1 MERLRWFFCT
11 FGCLSNYVIFIAIN
25 GRGLLLFCNVSRYFD
40 FLFCF
45 FFFFVCWWDLIEKNT
60 MSKEAKK
67 VRNHNFEYYPHTSL
81 HTDTHLL
88 TCCSGKGEKILPT
101 ELAFN
106 LNRFKT
112 VIFNLL
118 CTDDTSDIT
127 AHCDIIR
134 ISSDTRKRKMEL

>member
-1 MERLRWFFCT
+1 MLVRLNRKK
-11 FGCLSNYVIFIAIN
+11 
-25 GRGLLLFCNVSRYFD
+25 NV
-40 FLFCF
+40 
-45 FFFFVCWWDLIEKNT
+45 
-60 MSKEAKK
+60 SKEAKK

-112 VIFNLL
+112 AIFNLL

-134 ISSDTRKRKMEL
+134 ASSDIRKRKMELQEN